1 MWFMDTTGQIN
12 EARVNPANCY
22 IKGVCDGKTGAVT
35 CVLLSDAIY
44 SFSHGHKK
52 LPLPVFLSFSKETVK
67 RIKKCKLQENIQVD
81 VRNNKNLK
89 AV

>member
-1 MWFMDTTGQIN
+1 MWFTYTTPRIN

-22 IKGVCDGKTGAVT
+22 VKGVCDGKTGDVT
-35 CVLLSDAIY
+35 RLFFY
-44 SFSHGHKK
+44 
-52 LPLPVFLSFSKETVK
+52 PLTQEFAYPKETVK
-67 RIKKCKLQENIQVD
+67 RIKQCKLQENIQVD